1 MQEQRHEE
9 EMASQGETSGSNCLQ
24 PHFHA
29 VKLQFFIDEPEIE

>member
-9 EMASQGETSGSNCLQ
+9 EMASQGTSGSNCLQ